1 MFDAQIYNYPG
12 LCCEEQILVN
22 NLTNI
27 INVLPILSN
36 YKAYIKAFISFDHQ
50 QILL

>member
-1 MFDAQIYNYPG
+1 MFDARINNY
-12 LCCEEQILVN
+12 LKLYYEEEILVN

-27 INVLPILSN
+27 INVLPILSH
-36 YKAYIKAFISFDHQ
+36 YKAYIKVFAFFDHS